1 MTDLIS
7 QIEMISKREKK
18 TINRSF
24 TYKNILKG
32 TIKEKKEVN
41 TYKVVEALQPSI
53 STAGKTGIKVGLPNK
68 EPTINVKEESDLE
81 ESSEVIKMEEKNI

>member
-41 TYKVVEALQPSI
+41 TYKVVEALQPSLYKAI
-53 STAGKTGIKVGLPNK
+53 
-68 EPTINVKEESDLE
+68 
-81 ESSEVIKMEEKNI
+81 